1 MGSIKQSF
9 FVPSA
14 IIGAI
19 IGFILVY
26 FNVFNLLSNIWI
38 PIAIVCALGAIGIF
52 VGKIIELEWVDAG
65 LFLGSLFGGAIGYIL
80 TRFGSSFI

>member
-19 IGFILVY
+19 IGFLLVY
-26 FNVFNLLSNIWI
+26 FNVFNLLANIWI
-38 PIAIVCALGAIGIF
+38 PFAIVCLLGAISIF
-52 VGKIIELEWVDAG
+52 IGKIIELKWVDAG
-65 LFLGSLFGGAIGYIL
+65 LPFGAIVGGLIAFL
-80 TRFGSSFI
+80 LV